1 MSIEREAKLRADS
14 EMVLPD
20 LHEVLPGIGVGPSH
34 TVELD
39 AVYYDTED
47 LSLARSGVTLR
58 SRTGEPG
65 PTWTVKLPDGD
76 TGPVL
81 SRNEVTFVA
90 RPGRVPRAAADLVL
104 AHVRGR
110 PLGPVGRIRTRRV
123 QFTLSSDAG
132 IVATVCDDYVTADVD
147 GAAHLFREVEVELA
161 PDVADDELLEAVVD
175 RLTESGCRPAKQTVP
190 KIVHALGKRAQAAPD
205 VVAQEVG
212 RKASIDAVVTGVI
225 ASSVVQ
231 LISFDPGVRLGD
243 EPEDLHQF
251 RVAARRLR
259 SDLRTFGPLL
269 DPTWSTRL
277 RDEIRWLD
285 TTVGAVRDADVLR
298 ARLEARCEQLPAADA
313 PAGRRLLGLL
323 DEEATQARE
332 AMVTMLSSD
341 RYVALLDAL
350 VAAAAA
356 PMITPDALDDGDDGP
371 RATRN
376 SIAGLVRKPWRHLR
390 RAADALTPE
399 SDDDAL
405 HRVRILAKRCRYGA
419 DAAVTVF
426 GDDARRFAEAVADV
440 QTVLGEHQD
449 TVIAEAWLRATAKT
463 MPSARLA
470 AGSLI
475 ALEWPDRARAREQF
489 PKVWRKASK
498 RSLRGWLD

>member
-1 MSIEREAKLRADS
+1 MSIEREAKLVADS
-14 EMVLPD
+14 ELVLPD

-34 TVELD
+34 PVEFD

-47 LSLARSGVTLR
+47 LSLARSGITLR

-65 PTWTVKLPDGD
+65 PTWTVKLPGGGA
-76 TGPVL
+76 GPVL

-90 RPGRVPRAAADLVL
+90 RPGTVPRAAADLVL

-110 PLGPVGRIRTRRV
+110 PLAPVGRIRTRRV

-132 IVATVCDDYVTADVD
+132 IVATVCDDLVTADVD

-175 RLTESGCRPAKQTVP
+175 RLTESGCRPAKHTVP
-190 KIVHALGKRAQAAPD
+190 KIVRALGDRARAAPD
-205 VVAQEVG
+205 VVAGEVG
-212 RKASIDAVVTGVI
+212 RKASIDAVVTAVI
-225 ASSVVQ
+225 ASSVER
-231 LISFDPGVRLGD
+231 LIRFHPGVRLGGD
-243 EPEDLHQF
+243 PEDLHQF

-285 TTVGAVRDADVLR
+285 STVGAVRDADVLR
-298 ARLEARCEQLPAADA
+298 ARFEARSEHLPAADA
-313 PAGRRLLGLL
+313 AAGRRLLGRL
-323 DEEATQARE
+323 DEEAAQSRE
-332 AMVTMLSSD
+332 AMVTMLSSK
-341 RYVALLDAL
+341 RYTALLNAL
-350 VAAAAA
+350 VAAATVSVVAA
-356 PMITPDALDDGDDGP
+356 DVVGEGDDGH
-371 RATRN
+371 RATHIA
-376 SIAGLVRKPWRHLR
+376 IAGLVRKPWRHLR
-390 RAADALTPE
+390 RAADALTPD
-399 SDDDAL
+399 SDDDDL

-419 DAAVTVF
+419 DAAVPVF
-426 GDDARRFAEAVADV
+426 GDDARRFAGAVADV

-449 TVIAEAWLRATAKT
+449 SVIAEAWLRGASKSI
-463 MPSARLA
+463 PSARLA
-470 AGSLI
+470 AGALI
-475 ALEWPDRARAREQF
+475 ALEWPERAQARKQF
-489 PKVWRKASK
+489 PKVWKKASK